1 MNIILKP
8 VSHMNSRLKV
18 IASFFLRPRS
28 VFDLTVLYEDMVD
41 RPEETI
47 KRRALN
53 LFSSPR

>member
-1 MNIILKP
+1 
-8 VSHMNSRLKV
+8 MNSRLKV